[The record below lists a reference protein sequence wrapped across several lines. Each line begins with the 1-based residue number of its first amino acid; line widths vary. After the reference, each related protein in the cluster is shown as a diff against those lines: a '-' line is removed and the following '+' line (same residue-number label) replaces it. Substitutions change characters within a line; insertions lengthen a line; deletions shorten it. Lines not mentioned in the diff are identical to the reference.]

1 MTQGNVLFQKNL
13 ALQDFFCVPLYH
25 IFGRNRDT
33 HFTTFSHTHI
43 T

>member
-1 MTQGNVLFQKNL
+1 MTQSNVLFQKNL
-13 ALQDFFCVPLYH
+13 ALQVFFGVPLYH
-25 IFGRNRDT
+25 IFERNRNA